1 MECDAEV
8 EMKDGQAIPQKAIYY
23 RTARRIMEGYIYLK
37 PWTMSHDLHM

>member
-23 RTARRIMEGYIYLK
+23 RTARRIMEDYVYLK
-37 PWTMSHDLHM
+37 P